1 MYLTLLQIYVS
12 FKFSYSC
19 SFCILIVLFYVCIFT
34 EEVDRPP
41 TAHPEDD
48 VDSEL
53 SEEDEYLDERLD
65 YLDEISLRVNPTWK
79 RRIKDLFFSDTVSTY
94 HRHIITYY
102 VPTTPAYMFE
112 M

>member
-1 MYLTLLQIYVS
+1 MLVKQDSSEVWKRELLDFTTNI
-12 FKFSYSC
+12 C
-19 SFCILIVLFYVCIFT
+19 SFCILIVLFYVYVFT

-41 TAHPEDD
+41 TAQPEDD

-79 RRIKDLFFSDTVSTY
+79 RRIKDLFFSDTVSTNC
-94 HRHIITYY
+94 
-102 VPTTPAYMFE
+102 VV
-112 M
+112 